1 MEPYERRAGCVEP
14 IGPTDW
20 QRRTYAPP
28 RLTVRGDVRGLTMGG
43 SPGLNDSGPVQPT
56 QPPV

>member
-1 MEPYERRAGCVEP
+1 MESYERKAGCGEP
-14 IGPTDW
+14 IDPTD
-20 QRRTYAPP
+20 RRRQAYAPP